1 MATKDPK
8 LKVTPRTVVRARY
21 RLTLTLTEDML
32 GTVPYD
38 QNIYETFIETKKPK
52 NIKDKESKT
61 VPKPGDEEKGRG
73 RTGFHRDPKQGL
85 FLYNYVIKGFFK
97 NAANVLKGEER
108 GHKSLVNDHLFVFPR
123 RLYLK
128 VKKHHGVFP
137 RPLRA
142 QTMQGP
148 RVTVVQSDFVK
159 AGTKIECELV
169 VADSW
174 LIKETMLEKWLEYGE
189 LMGLGQ
195 FRNGSFGTFTSALT
209 KVK

>member
-8 LKVTPRTVVRARY
+8 SKVIPRTVVRAKY

-52 NIKDKESKT
+52 DVKDKESRT
-61 VPKPGDEEKGRG
+61 VPKPGEDEKTRG
-73 RTGFHRDPKQGL
+73 RTGFHRDPKRGL
-85 FLYNYVIKGFFK
+85 FLYNYMIKGFFK

-128 VKKHHGVFP
+128 VKQHHGIFP

-159 AGTKIECELV
+159 AGTKVECELV

-174 LIKETMLEKWLEYGE
+174 LVNEKMLRKWLEYGE

-195 FRNGSFGTFTSALT
+195 FRNGSFGTFEYKLE
-209 KVK
+209 KIG